1 MTNEEKVVITSQ
13 DDHASA
19 VNVARP
25 SVSARLLEPY
35 RRITSSGQFIPE
47 IDGLRFIAI
56 FSVFIYHL
64 AGDVLRHTPP
74 QNQPAVGSNFL
85 LAVTQVLNIGVPLFF
100 VISGFILS
108 MPFAAACLQQKRPV
122 SLNKYFLRRI
132 SRLEPPYIASLL
144 LFFALKVLTSRG
156 TAAELFPNLM
166 ASLFYLHNAIF
177 GVPSVINF
185 VAWSL
190 EIEIQ
195 FYILAPAIALVFAIR
210 KGLTRRLILIASIF
224 AATGI
229 SRLVVG
235 HSALEESL
243 LGYAQYFL
251 TGILFTEFYLSS
263 GEQRRQNWL
272 WDMVSVVGWSALL
285 ILLVRGGTSVVW
297 IIPWLI
303 LALYIAAFRGIF
315 VNRFVTNVWIVTI
328 GGMCYTIYLIHNYVV
343 AGLGMF
349 TERFFLGYSFTTRL
363 SIQFLLMAPVL
374 LVVSGLYFRLI
385 ERPCMRPD
393 WPRQLLTKIDSLKSS
408 WILAGPAATAADV
421 NTSQKD

>member
-1 MTNEEKVVITSQ
+1 MTSTADITRS
-13 DDHASA
+13 
-19 VNVARP
+19 
-25 SVSARLLEPY
+25 SVSARFLEPY

-47 IDGLRFIAI
+47 IDGLRFVAI

-64 AGDVLRHTPP
+64 AGDVLRHTPQ
-74 QNQPAVGSNFL
+74 QNQPAVGSNLL

-108 MPFAAACLQQKRPV
+108 MPFAAACLHQRRPV
-122 SLNKYFLRRI
+122 SLTKYFLRRI
-132 SRLEPPYIASLL
+132 TRLEPPYVVSLL
-144 LFFALKVLTSRG
+144 LFFAIKVVTSRG
-156 TAAELFPNLM
+156 TATELFPNLM

-177 GVPSVINF
+177 GAPSVINF

-210 KGLTRRLILIASIF
+210 EGLTRRLILIASIL

-235 HSALEESL
+235 HSALEDSL

-251 TGILFTEFYLSS
+251 TGILFTEFYLA
-263 GEQRRQNWL
+263 GGDQRRQNWL
-272 WDMVSVVGWSALL
+272 WDMVSVAGWSALL
-285 ILLVRGGTSVVW
+285 MLLMQGGTPLVW
-297 IIPWLI
+297 ILPWLI
-303 LALYIAAFRGIF
+303 LALYVAAFRGTL
-315 VNRFVTNVWIVTI
+315 VNRFVTNLWIVTI

-363 SIQFLLMAPVL
+363 LIQFLVMSPVL
-374 LVVSGLYFRLI
+374 LVISGLYFRLI
-385 ERPCMRPD
+385 ERPCMCPN
-393 WPRQLLTKIDSLKSS
+393 WPRQLLTSIEALRSRC
-408 WILAGPAATAADV
+408 IFAPAIATAAEVD
-421 NTSQKD
+421 TPQED